1 MIRFTMLF
9 EFSVESTVSFSNAGW
24 ILTMDRGRDEAGER
38 RVKNRNTPDGC
49 YCVEPM
55 NEERLDS

>member
-1 MIRFTMLF
+1 MLF